1 MKDRMILFTIVTTV
15 IGLLVSV
22 QFQSKNEPNSRDT
35 RNMGELREAL
45 ISQKETQQELN
56 DELDRQI
63 KILDQLEQTE
73 DVELVMGDVMDDLEV
88 QAGLTEVTG
97 PGLIIK
103 LNVVFDENYIGGGI
117 QTVPPYLLRL
127 LINELNIQGA
137 KHIAIGNQRIV
148 STTAIREANGQTL
161 VNGSWLSGFPMEI
174 KVIADDAEAIHHAMM
189 SSQAS
194 GLFAYENFEFMSTPL
209 NEVTLPAYEKN
220 YRVRFM
226 EPVQGES

>member
-1 MKDRMILFTIVTTV
+1 MKDRMILFAIVTTV

-22 QFQSKNEPNSRDT
+22 QFQSKNEPYIRDT

-73 DVELVMGDVMDDLEV
+73 DVELVMGDVMDDLEI

-97 PGLIIK
+97 PGLIIE
-103 LNVVFDENYIGGGI
+103 LNVVFDEYYIGGGI

-161 VNGSWLSGFPMEI
+161 VNGSWLSEFPMEI

-194 GLFAYENFEFMSTPL
+194 GLFAYENFEFSSTPL